1 MQVWNSFP
9 MLRVIPPFLIGV
21 VSAAFCIE
29 LIECDIQL
37 LTIVFSALATTVL
50 LGIAIA
56 GFHKKEWVF
65 GLAVWIVMLAL
76 GSTLTLSVSN
86 EIFPNDLSINVGNQ
100 DGVYLVRIKD
110 EPQIRERSVKVV
122 AELTEDSLNSFGN
135 VLLYFAKDST
145 SENLRYGQILA
156 VNTNLQPVENLG
168 NPNEFNYKRYLRF
181 NGIGLRGYVGFGN
194 WKHLSDGRPGFRGLL
209 FSVRRFLINKLKEAG
224 LEGDELSVASALIL
238 GFRADLDR
246 ELMTAYAG
254 AGATHVLAVSGLH
267 VGIVYVILNGLLKFM
282 NRKKSTKIIKTFL
295 LIGFLFGYAGLT
307 GFSASVVRAATMFS
321 FVAFGKMLQRDTN
334 IYNTLAASAFC
345 LIALEPMIIMQ
356 VGFQLSYAA
365 VIGIVLIQPRLFKLY
380 AFNNRLADRAWSIT
394 CVSIA
399 AQIATFPLGLLYFHQ
414 FPNLFLVSNLLVIPA
429 AAGILYLGF
438 SLFVASIWKPA
449 LVFFGFLLDF
459 LISTLNTIVVWIE
472 QIPYS
477 VLQGIDI
484 STVETLM
491 IYAGIGGILLFIAQ
505 KQRTGLYLSLS
516 IAIFFVAMQI
526 LEVHNQQH
534 QRFLTVYNVRGETAI
549 ALFNG
554 THVTFIGSEDF
565 YKDEQAMLFHVRH
578 HWWRKGLETEQFI
591 ELNDGLLNSKLS
603 FSDFRFSII
612 DLKSESD
619 KKVVLGNDQINIA
632 VLKSISWQRI
642 KQTNEIQSDK
652 LVLSSSLGPKKI
664 QRITDDTDKISSPII
679 SNLPFTIDIK

>member
-1 MQVWNSFP
+1 

-29 LIECDIQL
+29 LIEWDVQL
-37 LTIVFSALATTVL
+37 LTIVFSVIATTVL

-65 GLAVWIVMLAL
+65 GLVVWIVMFGL
-76 GSTLTLSVSN
+76 GSALTLSVSN
-86 EIFPNDLSINVGNQ
+86 EIFPNDLSGNVNNQ
-100 DGVYLVRIKD
+100 DGVYLARIED
-110 EPQIRERSVKVV
+110 EPQIRERSVKVI
-122 AELTEDSLNSFGN
+122 AELTEDSLNSFGK
-135 VLLYFAKDST
+135 VLLYFSKDSI

-156 VNTNLQPVENLG
+156 VNTNLQVVENLG

-181 NGIGLRGYVGFGN
+181 NGIGFRGYVRSDK
-194 WKHLSDGRPGFRGLL
+194 WKHLSNGSPGFRGLL
-209 FSVRRFLINKLKEAG
+209 FSVRRFLINKLKQAG

-282 NRKKSTKIIKTFL
+282 DRKKSTKIIKTFL

-380 AFNNRLADRAWSIT
+380 AFNNRLADWAWSIT

-438 SLFVASIWKPA
+438 SLFIASIWKPA
-449 LVFFGFLLDF
+449 LLFFGFLLDF
-459 LISTLNTIVVWIE
+459 LISTLNTVVVWIE

-484 STVETLM
+484 STSETLM
-491 IYAGIGGILLFIAQ
+491 TYAIIAGVLVFIAQ
-505 KQRTGLYLSLS
+505 KQRMGLYLSLS
-516 IAIFFVAMQI
+516 LTIALVTLQIF
-526 LEVHNQQH
+526 EVYEQRH
-534 QRFLTVYNVRGETAI
+534 QKFITIYNVRGETAI

-554 THVTFIGSEDF
+554 TQVTFIGSKGF
-565 YKDEQAMLFHVRH
+565 YNDEQTMLFHVRH
-578 HWWRKGLETEQFI
+578 HWWRKGVETEAFM
-591 ELNDGLLNSKLS
+591 ELNDSLLNSKIS
-603 FSDFRFSII
+603 FSDFHISII

-619 KKVVLGNDQINIA
+619 KKVVFSNDKIDVA

-642 KQTNEIQSDK
+642 KQLNGFQSDR
-652 LVLSSSLGPKKI
+652 LVMSSSLGTKSI
-664 QRITDDTDKISSPII
+664 ESISHDTENLPSQII
-679 SNLPFTIDIK
+679 ADLPFTIDLK